1 MQEVKYESVS
11 TGEQRV
17 VGQMLNATVS
27 GRPMFASVDVDLQG
41 DQAVVA
47 RTGTLLTMDTTL
59 QMSTWCH
66 GGCWQGLQRH
76 CAGESF
82 CMNTYA
88 GTGKVGFHFPVPGDV
103 MCFGVTPG
111 NGWILSKGAFLS
123 GSHNLKVNARF
134 AGFCACLFS
143 GEGPFLTHVECGE
156 GGAPGMFFAG
166 GFGSIVRHDVAP
178 GAVLLVE
185 HGLFFA
191 AHENT
196 KLRVR
201 TFGGLK
207 TFCCSGEGFVMRF
220 QGPCTVFTQSRDP
233 SLLREPEDKQ
243 VDGDGGG
250 SPIQPP
256 GM

>member
-17 VGQMLNATVS
+17 VGQMLSATVS

-47 RTGTLLTMDTTL
+47 RTGSLLTMDTTL
-59 QMSTWCH
+59 KMTTSIH
-66 GGCWQGLQRH
+66 NGCWQGLQRH
-76 CAGESF
+76 CSGESC
-82 CMNTYA
+82 CMNTYT
-88 GTGKVGFHFPVPGDV
+88 GTGKVGFHFALPGDL
-103 MCFGVTPG
+103 MCFGVAPG
-111 NGWILSKGAFLS
+111 AGWILAKGSFIA

-143 GEGPFLTHVECGE
+143 GEGPLLTHVECGAQ
-156 GGAPGMFFAG
+156 GSPGMFFAG

-178 GAVLLVE
+178 GAILLVE

-191 AHENT
+191 AHEST

-207 TFCCSGEGFVMRF
+207 TFCCSGEGFIMRF

-233 SLLREPEDKQ
+233 SLLRPPEDKQ
-243 VDGDGGG
+243 VDRDGAA
-250 SPIQPP
+250 IQPQ
-256 GM
+256 GV